1 MTCCGSQRLAVDA
14 LKAGAWDYIEKSAE
28 SIRSLPGTVQ
38 RVLREWNE
46 TLKRRLAEKSL
57 RNSEKE
63 KSLLLNNMQEFVF
76 YQNCECEITWANK
89 FALDS
94 FNMTL
99 EEIIGKKCHRVINNR
114 DVPCDGCPVE
124 QAMKSGQPR
133 EGEVVYHDGKIRWIR
148 SVPVMDDRGA
158 VTGVV
163 IVGADITERKMAEEQ
178 LRFKTTLLEAQSEAS
193 PEGILVVDNDR
204 KCVLSNK
211 RFSDLW
217 HIPQDLLDTRDDV
230 AMIDYILSQLDD
242 PESFVNTVD
251 YLYSHP
257 CENSR
262 DGIEL
267 NDSRIFERYSFPLT
281 VQSGNL
287 GRIWFFRD
295 ITDLRWAENEIR
307 ESEEKYRA
315 LYDCSRDALM
325 TIAPPAWNFT
335 SCNAACVEMF
345 RAKDEAELIKLG
357 PWDVSPPH
365 QPDGQT
371 STDKAK
377 SMIETAIREGSHYF
391 EWTHKRLNGEE
402 FPTTVLLTRI
412 EMNGKTV
419 VQATVRD
426 ETERKKRENDLAR
439 LAAIVKQA
447 GELVL
452 VADPLWTI
460 EYVNSAFENVTGFP
474 AGRITGQN
482 TRILIAGDENGD
494 LIREIE
500 QTLAEHEAWNGHVQT
515 RKVDGTVFTQEA
527 SIWAI
532 RGSSGE
538 IVSLVSI
545 GRDITRQL
553 ALERQLIQAQKL
565 ESIGQ
570 LAAGIA
576 HEINTP
582 MQYLGDNTHFLKDS
596 FDNVMDLIRLGN
608 RLLSALKE
616 DSLTDQLTRE
626 VEKAIEKADLEY
638 LSEEIPKAID
648 QSLEGIGRVSSIV
661 RAMKEFSHPGVESKV
676 AADLNKAIESTITVS
691 RNEWKYVA
699 DMTTSFD
706 PALTLVQCYPGE
718 LNQVILNLL
727 TNAAH
732 AIKKQLGDNPSR
744 KGMIK
749 VSTRLDGDWVEIVI
763 ADTGTGIPE
772 SIGRRVFDPFFTTKE
787 VGKGTG
793 QGLAICHSVIVEKH
807 KGTITFNS
815 QVGVGTSFI
824 IRLPIGDDKT
834 LVETSLQ
841 AVSGAEV

>member
-1 MTCCGSQRLAVDA
+1 LKDVDGRKVSEVVPGLKESNPELFETYGSVT
-14 LKAGAWDYIEKSAE
+14 S
-28 SIRSLPGTVQ
+28 T
-38 RVLREWNE
+38 
-46 TLKRRLAEKSL
+46 
-57 RNSEKE
+57 
-63 KSLLLNNMQEFVF
+63 
-76 YQNCECEITWANK
+76 
-89 FALDS
+89 
-94 FNMTL
+94 
-99 EEIIGKKCHRVINNR
+99 
-114 DVPCDGCPVE
+114 
-124 QAMKSGQPR
+124 GQP
-133 EGEVVYHDGKIRWIR
+133 
-148 SVPVMDDRGA
+148 A
-158 VTGVV
+158 VLETFIEPLGIWLTISAFRPEKDHFAAVFQN
-163 IVGADITERKMAEEQ
+163 ITERKLAEKELQ
-178 LRFKTTLLEAQSEAS
+178 FKTTLLEAQSEAS
-193 PEGILVVDNDR
+193 PEGILVLDNDR
-204 KCVLSNK
+204 KCILSNK

-217 HIPQDLLDTRDDV
+217 HIPQDLLDARDDV
-230 AMIDYILSQLDD
+230 AMIDYVLSQLDD

-257 CENSR
+257 YENSR

-267 NDSRIFERYSFPLT
+267 NDGRVFERYSFPLT
-281 VQSGNL
+281 DQSGIL

-295 ITDLRWAENEIR
+295 ITDLRLAENEIR
-307 ESEEKYRA
+307 ESEEKYRI
-315 LYDCSRDALM
+315 LFDCSRDALM
-325 TIAPPAWNFT
+325 TISPPTWNFT

-345 RAKDEAELIKLG
+345 RAKDEAELTRLG
-357 PWDVSPPH
+357 PWDVAPSY
-365 QPDGQT
+365 QPDGIT
-371 STDKAK
+371 SVDKAK
-377 SMIETAIREGSHYF
+377 SMIEAAIREGSNYF
-391 EWTHKRLNGEE
+391 EWTHRRLSGED

-412 EMNGKTV
+412 EVNGKMV

-426 ETERKKRENDLAR
+426 ETERKKREQDLTR

-447 GELVL
+447 NELII
-452 VADPLWTI
+452 VANPSWMI
-460 EYVNSAFENVTGFP
+460 EYVNPAFENLTGFRAP
-474 AGRITGQN
+474 KITGQDAR
-482 TRILIAGDENGD
+482 TLFTGDKRRD
-494 LIREIE
+494 VIQAIE
-500 QTLAEHEAWNGHVQT
+500 QALGKGEAWTGRVQT
-515 RKVDGTVFTQEA
+515 KKIDGTVFTQEA
-527 SIWAI
+527 SICPI
-532 RGSSGE
+532 RESSGE
-538 IVSLVSI
+538 IICLVSI

-596 FDNVMDLIRLGN
+596 FDNVADLVSLSN
-608 RLLSALKE
+608 RLLTALKE
-616 DSLTDQLTRE
+616 DSLTEQLTRE

-661 RAMKEFSHPGVESKV
+661 RAMKEFSHPGVEGKV

-699 DMTTSFD
+699 DMTTDFD

-727 TNAAH
+727 TNAAY

-749 VSTRLDGDWVEIVI
+749 VSTRLDGDWVEIAI
-763 ADTGTGIPE
+763 SDTGTGIPE